1 MSTFFMDPQRCW
13 SAVSA
18 DFKERPFEDLC
29 NYFGIA
35 IAMSRGSLF
44 FLLPK
49 PTKWAPPNE
58 DH

>member
-1 MSTFFMDPQRCW
+1 MSTFLVDPQRCC

-18 DFKERPFEDLC
+18 DFKGRPFEDPC

-49 PTKWAPPNE
+49 PTK
-58 DH
+58 